1 VTTDHAHGT
10 DLVER
15 QPQAPARDIV
25 ALSGSLRT
33 GSLNTRL
40 LRCAGRLAPAGM
52 RVHVYPS
59 LGDLPHFNEDIE
71 FPAPAPVQRLR
82 ERVLAC
88 DGLLIATP
96 EYNASISGV
105 LKNALDWLSR
115 PGEDGSQPLWAKP
128 TAVLGAS
135 KGPFGSIRSQIALR
149 QVLQK
154 TGACVV
160 AQPEVAVP
168 FGHQKLAEETA
179 GAGTDGDVEAAF
191 AELDSMVS
199 GLLVQLMNELGALI
213 ERSTLSAS

>member
-1 VTTDHAHGT
+1 MTTTHTHGRG
-10 DLVER
+10 VSEVY
-15 QPQAPARDIV
+15 PSAPIVDVV
-25 ALSGSLRT
+25 ALSGSLRI
-33 GSLNTRL
+33 GSLNTQL
-40 LRCAGRLAPAGM
+40 LRCARRLAPPGM
-52 RVHVYPS
+52 KVQLFTP
-59 LGDLPHFNEDIE
+59 LGDLPHFDEDME
-71 FPAPAPVQRLR
+71 FPPPPPVQRLR

-115 PGEDGSQPLWAKP
+115 PDEDGSQPLWGKP

-168 FGHQKLAEETA
+168 FGHQKLTGGAEAETEA
-179 GAGTDGDVEAAF
+179 DAEAAIS
-191 AELDSMVS
+191 ALDVVVS
-199 GLLVQLMNELGALI
+199 GLLTQLMNELGVLI